1 MSKEISARRVVLV
14 SFFVDSLDIVVNT
27 GVMLITGSVVM
38 AAELAEGVSEL
49 VFSGLPLIGLR
60 RSRKEVYIWSLSSAL
75 VMLIF
80 ASTLSFYF
88 GLTRFLNPEPINNI
102 ILAYG
107 ALTVSVVSNGYA
119 FCLSARRI
127 LKERNFLEILGVFWS
142 SRLIMTKNTFVLDL
156 MGASA
161 ALVGLIALILYQFF
175 GEIRFDGVGAMG
187 IGLVLALLSVNLI
200 LDIRRMQVSGNALPQ
215 DEDV

>member
-1 MSKEISARRVVLV
+1 
-14 SFFVDSLDIVVNT
+14 
-27 GVMLITGSVVM
+27 
-38 AAELAEGVSEL
+38 
-49 VFSGLPLIGLR
+49 
-60 RSRKEVYIWSLSSAL
+60 
-75 VMLIF
+75 
-80 ASTLSFYF
+80 
-88 GLTRFLNPEPINNI
+88 
-102 ILAYG
+102 
-107 ALTVSVVSNGYA
+107 
-119 FCLSARRI
+119 
-127 LKERNFLEILGVFWS
+127 
-142 SRLIMTKNTFVLDL
+142 MTKNTFVLDL